1 MSKGNTGRRR
11 KDKEILFY
19 IQPLLMNLDYK
30 EDSFIGK
37 KNETELNLKEEKE
50 MLKMVYEF
58 NGLGRNQIQKREY
71 KTTKIKSFRIM
82 IEFIL
87 MMDLFFQVISYNNR
101 YPLIKYNISNNEI
114 KIKGIYTE
122 NMLCSFY
129 SFRSGYYLNGTY
141 LNNFFQI
148 KTKNILKV
156 YRRNK
161 LPKAVRNNNKPIT
174 IFNKFHE
181 ITKAKKLLNKFINL
195 NNFNSKIFKE
205 NKFFLF
211 ENIFNIL

>member
-11 KDKEILFY
+11 KDKEIYIY
-19 IQPLLMNLDYK
+19 IQPSLMNLDYK
-30 EDSFIGK
+30 EDFFIGN
-37 KNETELNLKEEKE
+37 KNESERNLKEGKE
-50 MLKMVYEF
+50 MIKMDNELDGVRRSSIHRKE
-58 NGLGRNQIQKREY
+58 N
-71 KTTKIKSFRIM
+71 KTTKIKSFRMM

-87 MMDLFFQVISYNNR
+87 MMDLFFQVVSFNNKNH
-101 YPLIKYNISNNEI
+101 LIKYNISNNEI
-114 KIKGIYTE
+114 KIKSINYE
-122 NMLCSFY
+122 NILKSD
-129 SFRSGYYLNGTY
+129 YYLNGTY

-181 ITKAKKLLNKFINL
+181 ITKAKKQLNKFINSD
-195 NNFNSKIFKE
+195 NFNSKIFKE
-205 NKFFLF
+205 NKLFSF